1 MIEKDSNRLW
11 ETSGAINA
19 KQISPGSSAHC
30 DLRRDSRRSVEDK
43 RLRRRAPLPI
53 SRLKSQ
59 MKLSVIDDYKTQPP
73 AAGIKNNDMSR
84 IVAIVMKSDTD
95 DHFTPSR
102 SS

>member
-1 MIEKDSNRLW
+1 
-11 ETSGAINA
+11 
-19 KQISPGSSAHC
+19 
-30 DLRRDSRRSVEDK
+30 
-43 RLRRRAPLPI
+43 
-53 SRLKSQ
+53 